1 MQLDGI
7 QHPAGLGNNIMKKT
21 FVFVAAIS
29 VCAVAGVI
37 AQKKA
42 AATPAQEWQ
51 TYNHD
56 LAGTRFSPLT
66 EINTGNVAK
75 LAPAWSYKLPA
86 PPPPP
91 GRGGGRG
98 GPGAGGVASE
108 AVPIVV
114 GGVMYVPAG
123 NSVVALEADT
133 GKVIWEREMPAGRG
147 QVSRRGLGFFPG
159 DRNTPERIIVTA
171 GARLLSFD
179 ADGEAV

>member
-1 MQLDGI
+1 MQLVGI
-7 QHPAGLGNNIMKKT
+7 RRPAGPGNNIMKKLS
-21 FVFVAAIS
+21 VFVCALS
-29 VCAVAGVI
+29 VCLISSVRAQ
-37 AQKKA
+37 QKK

-75 LAPAWSYKLPA
+75 LTQAWTYTLPA

-98 GPGAGGVASE
+98 GPGGGGVASE

-114 GGVMYVPAG
+114 GGVM
-123 NSVVALEADT
+123 
-133 GKVIWEREMPAGRG
+133 
-147 QVSRRGLGFFPG
+147 
-159 DRNTPERIIVTA
+159 
-171 GARLLSFD
+171 
-179 ADGEAV
+179 